1 MAKNILYPLLF
12 LLVFFTGCNDNSTN
26 DIFTIN
32 NSPIWPQP
40 GYNARNTSNPKSP
53 YIYMN
58 PVLQGAGDWS
68 FLFPSG
74 NFSDGA
80 EFCVD
85 SKGNIY
91 YLNQLYPAGALYK
104 FRFDGTLVWRID
116 SLMQTNYCGISLS
129 TDEKKIY
136 LSAYKI
142 QSGPEGLYCIDSGG
156 TVNWFI
162 PGCIGGAKP
171 VIGRDGIIYTFKDGV
186 LTAIVSYN
194 IFAWTSFNVTQV
206 YANTKISLDEAD
218 NLYLTHNTGIV
229 KVNKTNGDIIWQ
241 FTAGTFTN
249 GIVIDGFGNVY
260 FNGYSNRT
268 LYCLNKNGQLKWL
281 KPNANQFSTPVIS
294 KDNIIFISTGN
305 NIAAYDTAGNE
316 IWKKP
321 AFTDGGVAEGI
332 MLDDEDNIYYIRDS
346 YGIAAG
352 SISKTGLFRWQTQEF
367 NIGGTLPPPVL
378 IPQGKLLFA
387 PKRASRIQ
395 AIK

>member
-1 MAKNILYPLLF
+1 MGKNILYSLLF
-12 LLVFFTGCNDNSTN
+12 FLVILAGCNDNSTN
-26 DIFTIN
+26 NIFTTN

-40 GYNARNTSNPKSP
+40 GFNARNTSNPKSP
-53 YIYMN
+53 YVYMN
-58 PVLQGAGDWS
+58 PVLQGVGDWS
-68 FLFPSG
+68 YLFPSG
-74 NFSDGA
+74 NFSDGG

-104 FRFDGTLVWRID
+104 FRYDGTLVWKID
-116 SLMQTNYCGISLS
+116 SLMQNNYCGISLS
-129 TDEKKIY
+129 ADEKKIY

-142 QSGPEGLYCIDSGG
+142 QPYAEGLYCVDSGG

-171 VIGRDGIIYTFKDGV
+171 VIGRDGTIYTFKGGF
-186 LTAIVSYN
+186 LTAISSYN
-194 IFAWTSFNVTQV
+194 NIVWTSPNITQV
-206 YANTKISLDEAD
+206 YTNTKISLDEAD
-218 NLYLTHNTGIV
+218 NLYLTQNTGIV
-229 KVNKTNGDIIWQ
+229 KASKTNGDIIWQ
-241 FTAGTFTN
+241 FTSSSLTE

-268 LYCLNKNGQLKWL
+268 FYCLNKNGQLKWS
-281 KPNANQFSTPVIS
+281 KPNANQFSSPVIS
-294 KDNIIFISTGN
+294 KDNIIFVSTDN

-321 AFTDGGVAEGI
+321 AFTDGGWAEGV
-332 MLDDEDNIYYIRDS
+332 MLDDEDNIYYIRDMS
-346 YGIAAG
+346 GITAG
-352 SISKTGLFRWQTQEF
+352 SISKTGLFRWQTQIF
-367 NIGGTLPPPVL
+367 NIGLTLPPPVL

-387 PKRASRIQ
+387 PKRAGKIQ